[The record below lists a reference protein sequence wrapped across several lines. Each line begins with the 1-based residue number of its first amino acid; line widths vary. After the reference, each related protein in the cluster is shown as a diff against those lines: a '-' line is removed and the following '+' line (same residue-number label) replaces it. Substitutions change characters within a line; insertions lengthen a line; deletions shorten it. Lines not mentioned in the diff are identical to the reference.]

1 MNTIEM
7 GHDNF
12 EAGFICYYSLLFVF
26 YLCLRRLPI
35 IIIIIRT
42 YHYECLLAY
51 ISFFIGNNPIC
62 KSFTDSRKN
71 RLNHPSK
78 HK

>member
-35 IIIIIRT
+35 IVII
-42 YHYECLLAY
+42 
-51 ISFFIGNNPIC
+51 F
-62 KSFTDSRKN
+62 
-71 RLNHPSK
+71 
-78 HK
+78 